1 MVTHTSIIL
10 RMVTHHPKDCH
21 PTSKRVVIPSM
32 VIHHPEL
39 RKSDKAL
46 RNSNKT
52 WSLTLAQ
59 PSILCLQTWGQSKQ
73 SCQRYYENYQT
84 FPFIQISQ
92 AEGTQTSKIERSS
105 TNKNMRGSWSWR
117 ILQKY
122 WKYHNWWCITIIK
135 HVSMLT
141 ILQRNADVFC
151 PCVTYDQPQ
160 NMKETTNQVLAH
172 FSRCRIWIASICP

>member
-59 PSILCLQTWGQSKQ
+59 PSLLCLQTWGQSKQ

-122 WKYHNWWCITIIK
+122 WKYHHKACFYVKSSKKKCCCFLSLCNLWSATK
-135 HVSMLT
+135 HEGDHKPSVGTL
-141 ILQRNADVFC
+141 L
-151 PCVTYDQPQ
+151 
-160 NMKETTNQVLAH
+160 
-172 FSRCRIWIASICP
+172 